1 MEQPKFNLIFGS
13 GAVQGE
19 MLVNWPELEY
29 IRGWGFLDPGDAPA
43 MEYFNRLQNLSDLK
57 AQYLF
62 SAIGIRESNQ
72 SYVSGQ
78 VVASPNLPV
87 NMVLFCS
94 TGGETASNEPDFSD
108 AALGSTYKDGSAT
121 WEVIPR
127 YNKITLASEQDIRDM
142 VKEAFK

>member
-13 GAVQGE
+13 GATQGE
-19 MLVNWPELEY
+19 MLQNWPESEY
-29 IRGWGFLDPGDAPA
+29 LRGWGFLDPGDAPA

-62 SAIGIRESNQ
+62 EAIGIRESNK

-78 VVASPNLPV
+78 VVVSPNLPV

-94 TGGETASNEPDFSD
+94 IGGETATAEPDFGD
-108 AALGSTYKDGSAT
+108 ANISSTYNDGSVT
-121 WEVIPR
+121 WEVIPG
-127 YNKITLASEQDIRDM
+127 YNKFTLASEQDVRDI
-142 VKEAFK
+142 VEEAF

>member
-1 MEQPKFNLIFGS
+1 MDQPKFNLIFGS
-13 GAVQGE
+13 GATQGE
-19 MLVNWPELEY
+19 MLQDWPELEY
-29 IRGWGFLDPGDAPA
+29 LRGWGFLDPGDAPA

-62 SAIGIRESNQ
+62 GAIGVRENNK

-78 VVASPNLPV
+78 VVISPNLPA
-87 NMVLFCS
+87 NTALFCS
-94 TGGETASNEPDFSD
+94 SGGETATNEPDFSD
-108 AALGSTYKDGSAT
+108 ALVGSIYNDGSAT

-127 YNKITLASEQDIRDM
+127 YNKITLASEQDIKDI